1 MSIGSRRQR
10 QGGFRSES
18 TITHAVTIFPS
29 GDQPRESASR
39 PRPGEEVPASSA
51 WRSGATL
58 TVEAMPAVNPEILV
72 WARQTAGLTLGDA
85 VMKVGIRD
93 ARGVAAVDRLAAL
106 ERGEREPTR
115 PVLVKMAQHYRRP
128 LLAFYLTA
136 PPRRGDRGADF
147 RTPVEMY
154 EEVLAGKDDELTRW
168 LKDHRDALLLD
179 ENVDGGLVAEVTAR
193 GYAPDLSDEEVERV
207 GRDPFL
213 IAYALGAPLQRV
225 VVTTEHS
232 KPRKQRA
239 NRHIPDVC
247 RALGVHCCNTYE
259 FIEALD
265 FTTGWRR

>member
-1 MSIGSRRQR
+1 MLYLLDANVLIVANRDYYPLGR
-10 QGGFRSES
+10 
-18 TITHAVTIFPS
+18 
-29 GDQPRESASR
+29 
-39 PRPGEEVPASSA
+39 VPEFWDWLLDCGIKHRA
-51 WRSGATL
+51 
-58 TVEAMPAVNPEILV
+58 
-72 WARQTAGLTLGDA
+72 
-85 VMKVGIRD
+85 KV
-93 ARGVAAVDRLAAL
+93 
-106 ERGEREPTR
+106 
-115 PVLVKMAQHYRRP
+115 
-128 LLAFYLTA
+128 
-136 PPRRGDRGADF
+136 
-147 RTPVEMY
+147 PVEMY

-179 ENVDGGLVAEVTAR
+179 ENVDGGLVAEVTER